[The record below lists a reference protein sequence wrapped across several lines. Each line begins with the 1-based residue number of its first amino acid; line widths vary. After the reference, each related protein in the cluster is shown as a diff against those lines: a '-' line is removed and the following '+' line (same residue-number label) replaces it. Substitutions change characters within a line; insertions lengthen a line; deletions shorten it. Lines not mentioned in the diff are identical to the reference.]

1 MSEQGD
7 RQVPGVEAL
16 TEKIRQ
22 LVHEGNTRRVVV
34 RNGDGEPVLDVPV
47 TAGVVAAVAAPV
59 VTAVAAL
66 AALAGPWSVGVE
78 RPESAAPA
86 EGEPAADDTSPAEG
100 GPSGEGAPSTAD
112 ESNGTSPTDRG
123 PSSAS

>member
-1 MSEQGD
+1 MTEQGD
-7 RQVPGVEAL
+7 RQAPGVEAL

-34 RNGDGEPVLDVPV
+34 RNGEGERVLDIPV

-59 VTAVAAL
+59 VTAVAAF

-78 RPESAAPA
+78 RQDETPPAEPATDTARADAAAADVAPA
-86 EGEPAADDTSPAEG
+86 DTAQPEN
-100 GPSGEGAPSTAD
+100 P
-112 ESNGTSPTDRG
+112 PTDADAAHG
-123 PSSAS
+123 KES